1 MFRDGDDV
9 EVWSKSKERWM
20 RGKITSIIKDVD
32 AEGNKN
38 PTAGSVKV
46 KLLAHTDKWVDPTQ
60 FDQLRHYVAF
70 ERPADPEAPPCRFFF
85 ALRNRYFP
93 DDSSSTGGEHQ
104 LRIGMAAVEKLWLEA
119 VQEDMSAPREGKEI
133 IQGRIRRS
141 FKALKV
147 SCHLGED
154 EALGSVDLC
163 SWLHQE
169 LMLLHPPGPSAA
181 KTIANELSLLG
192 AKTLPR
198 LVGRWMRMD
207 ANGTGVVSKTD
218 LAEAFRDEFRPR
230 LSIRLAEKMAA
241 LMLHDQTESGF
252 GQASY
257 SEFLLRCLGIE
268 CSEVALYYYDLSND
282 WIKYASPM
290 LLGSW
295 ETGVWHTGLAAFGRE
310 YFYGGRIFY
319 GPPAATIWG
328 KPTRAMKLGLTT
340 RSLDDL
346 RAYIFED
353 LDRKYDRK
361 GYDVLD
367 RNCNHFADEAAKF
380 LLGRGIPDEVRL
392 QAQRLYNAPM
402 ARIVR
407 PLLNRWLGRV
417 EDGANDE
424 GKNQLKK
431 VESEQRK
438 RGSKAGVA
446 SFEAAMPRGLGSKG
460 GA

>member
-1 MFRDGDDV
+1 MFRDGDEV
-9 EVWSKSKERWM
+9 EVWSKSKERWL
-20 RGKITSIIKDVD
+20 RGKVTSIIKDVD
-32 AEGNKN
+32 GEGHKN

-60 FDQLRHYVAF
+60 FDQLRHYVLF
-70 ERPADPEAPPCRFFF
+70 ERPADPEAPPCKFFCT
-85 ALRNRYFP
+85 LRKRYFP
-93 DDSSSTGGEHQ
+93 SDNSTGGEHQ
-104 LRIGMAAVEKLWLEA
+104 LRIGMIAVEKLWLESE
-119 VQEDMSAPREGKEI
+119 QDNSQPESREV
-133 IQGRIRRS
+133 IQGHIRRS
-141 FKALKV
+141 FQALK
-147 SCHLGED
+147 SYCRLGED
-154 EALGSVDLC
+154 EVAGSVDLC
-163 SWLHQE
+163 HWLHQE

-181 KTIANELSLLG
+181 KTIANELALLG
-192 AKTLPR
+192 SKTLPR

-207 ANGTGVVSKTD
+207 KEGTGLVSKKD

-230 LSIRLAEKMAA
+230 LSIRLAEKMAV
-241 LMLHDQTESGF
+241 LMLHEMTETGF

-257 SEFLLRCLGIE
+257 SEFLLRCLGID

-290 LLGSW
+290 LLGSS

-328 KPTRAMKLGLTT
+328 KPTRAVKLGLTT

-367 RNCNHFADEAAKF
+367 RNCNHFADEAARF

-402 ARIVR
+402 ARLVR
-407 PLLNRWLGRV
+407 PILNRWLGRV
-417 EDGANDE
+417 EGGTNDVE
-424 GKNQLKK
+424 KK
-431 VESEQRK
+431 SSFAEKIESEQRK
-438 RGSKAGVA
+438 RGSQ
-446 SFEAAMPRGLGSKG
+446 G